1 MGSMYSSAY
10 THSVLPA
17 MFCVRLVATVAL
29 NSTKPCVGSRR
40 KVAEYCFTCTK
51 KDEGLAWPTR
61 SALTAY
67 KTKDSTP
74 SRPMNTLDSNQIN
87 ETMESAC
94 KSCENWVSAPC
105 AC

>member
-1 MGSMYSSAY
+1 MGRTYSCAC
-10 THSVLPA
+10 THSVLPV
-17 MFCVRLVATVAL
+17 MFCVRLGVTAAL
-29 NSTKPCVGSRR
+29 SSTKPCVGSRR
-40 KVAEYCFTCTK
+40 KVAEYCFTRTK

-87 ETMESAC
+87 ETTESAC
-94 KSCENWVSAPC
+94 KSCENWVSAP
-105 AC
+105 